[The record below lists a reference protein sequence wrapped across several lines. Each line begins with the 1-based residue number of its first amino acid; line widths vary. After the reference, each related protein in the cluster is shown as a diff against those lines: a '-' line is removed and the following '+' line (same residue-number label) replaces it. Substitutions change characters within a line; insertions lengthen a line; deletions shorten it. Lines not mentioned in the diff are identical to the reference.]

1 MTSNTSRFAPRGRF
15 LLGRSI
21 VASVLFAGA
30 TVCGLAAQVGFE
42 GSVAAAELRLKSGQ
56 TWRGEINDTVEVV
69 YNQGGRQLTVEG
81 KVLRADSTMIVVEAM
96 IDGKVTKRSIF
107 FGDVVSMKSTNA
119 GSTQNEKGADKK
131 GDKAETKTATTATGS
146 EPAKTGKENTD
157 TTKAA
162 ATASGDFKGVFFLT
176 WEGMVGTGAR
186 HEQLDAV
193 AKEAD
198 KIGPGQIIVLEID
211 SPGGLVLESENI
223 HASLSEIKKRHRLVA
238 WIKKAISAAAF
249 TSFHCD
255 EIYFMSMGSMGSM
268 TMFSGHE
275 DVAKGA
281 SLESWL
287 ALASEVAKEG
297 GRDPHIARCMIVKDL
312 VCSYDIPEG
321 GGPKDARFRDDMK
334 GKYLV
339 DGPDTMLTFTAA
351 AAAACGFSDGTA
363 DTTDELAK
371 LMGLPE
377 WKEING
383 DGPGSGRKI
392 YRDWQALL
400 ARGTSKLTELW
411 VSLGYKGNWKDEPEA
426 VLATKISIVEEVMR
440 WVERCEGCLWAARVE
455 HGQGIP
461 PKEGLEEIAKDLR
474 QRIADI
480 KKARRDAGR

>member
-1 MTSNTSRFAPRGRF
+1 MTLTSHSSAPRGRF

-21 VASVLFAGA
+21 AGSFLLAAATAGALAANIGFAGTA
-30 TVCGLAAQVGFE
+30 
-42 GSVAAAELRLKSGQ
+42 SAAELRLKSGQ
-56 TWRGEINDTVEVV
+56 TWRGELNDNVELV
-69 YNQGGRQLTVEG
+69 YKQGGRQLTVQG
-81 KVLRADSTMIVVEAM
+81 KVTRADSTMIVIEAM
-96 IDGKVTKRSIF
+96 VDGKVAKTSIF
-107 FGDVVSMKSTNA
+107 FGDVVSMKSLATGA
-119 GSTQNEKGADKK
+119 ERNEKGTPA
-131 GDKAETKTATTATGS
+131 TATANPAATTNP
-146 EPAKTGKENTD
+146 PAKGAAGD
-157 TTKAA
+157 ATKVAA
-162 ATASGDFKGVFFLT
+162 PASGEYKGVFFLT
-176 WEGMVGTGAR
+176 LEGVVGTGAR
-186 HEQLDAV
+186 HEQIDEV

-198 KIGPGQIIVLEID
+198 KLGPGQIIVLEID
-211 SPGGLVLESENI
+211 SPGGLVLEAQNI
-223 HASLSEIKKRHRLVA
+223 HTSLAEIKKRHRLVA

-249 TSFHCD
+249 TAFHCD

-287 ALASEVAKEG
+287 AIASEVAKEG

-351 AAAACGFSDGTA
+351 GAAACGFSDGTA
-363 DTTDELAK
+363 DTTEALGK

-392 YRDWQALL
+392 YRDWQSLL
-400 ARGTSKLTELW
+400 TRGTSKMVELW
-411 VSLGYKGNWKDEPEA
+411 VSLNYKGNWKDEPEA
-426 VLATKISIVEEVMR
+426 VLATKVSIIEELIR
-440 WVERCEGCLWAARVE
+440 WVERCEGCMWGARIEQSV
-455 HGQGIP
+455 GIP
-461 PKEGLEEIAKDLR
+461 PKEGLEEILKNVR
-474 QRIADI
+474 EQIADI
-480 KKARRDAGR
+480 KRARRDARR